1 MLNWQAALEAV
12 IQHPLFAVGI
22 TLGAFQLAQALYAKT
37 RLMLFQPLLV
47 SVAILVGILLLL
59 GMDYQLYRHN
69 TQLLTLLLGPATVA
83 LAVPLYQN
91 MRRVRQV
98 LWPALITLA
107 VAGVFATVMGVAI
120 AWLLG
125 AEHMVIMALAP
136 KSVTTPIAMLVA
148 EEIGGSAS
156 LAAVFVMITGMLGAM
171 FGVELLRLCRVVHP
185 AAVGMAMGMVAHAIG
200 TARALQEN
208 DEVGAFAALAMSLMG
223 LITAVALPL
232 VVAML

>member
-83 LAVPLYQN
+83 LAVVAFILY
-91 MRRVRQV
+91 R
-98 LWPALITLA
+98 
-107 VAGVFATVMGVAI
+107 GVYQ
-120 AWLLG
+120 
-125 AEHMVIMALAP
+125 
-136 KSVTTPIAMLVA
+136 
-148 EEIGGSAS
+148 
-156 LAAVFVMITGMLGAM
+156 TG
-171 FGVELLRLCRVVHP
+171 
-185 AAVGMAMGMVAHAIG
+185 
-200 TARALQEN
+200 
-208 DEVGAFAALAMSLMG
+208 
-223 LITAVALPL
+223 
-232 VVAML
+232 